1 MLTDASFVNDPDGF
15 HSFSGFHTP
24 EGRPINIEVIG
35 ILQDAVHDGVSP
47 GVVAQDFSPGLG
59 RDLTDDDD
67 RLSQVSVIDQICE
80 SDRFTDIKL
89 VQAPVIDDQ
98 QITFRQGFAEASERY
113 CQPWRHN
120 EFEQYNLIILGF
132 PIWYYSAPNVVNTFC
147 KGYDWT
153 GKNIGVFATSGGSEI
168 GKTIEKLQ
176 PYVKGLSLL
185 GEKVVKNEEEL
196 AEWIDC
202 LR

>member
-1 MLTDASFVNDPDGF
+1 MLNSRKRKMKTLIAY
-15 HSFSGFHTP
+15 FSAEGTTAKLAKALAESMAADLFEIMP
-24 EGRPINIEVIG
+24 EKPYS
-35 ILQDAVHDGVSP
+35 A
-47 GVVAQDFSPGLG
+47 A
-59 RDLTDDDD
+59 DLKWTNPLARCNREKMGKKD
-67 RLSQVSVIDQICE
+67 VP
-80 SDRFTDIKL
+80 
-89 VQAPVIDDQ
+89 VQGKI
-98 QITFRQGFAEASERY
+98 
-113 CQPWRHN
+113 N
-120 EFEQYNLIILGF
+120 EFEQYDLIILGF

-176 PYVKGLSLL
+176 SYVKGGSLL
-185 GEKVVKNEEEL
+185 GGKVVKNEEEL